1 MQHMDVI
8 ILQKGKEKAVRNRH
22 PWIFSGALA
31 SKGKFLNG
39 AIVEVQSFDKQ
50 VLGYGFWDNNSQ
62 IVCKL
67 FHFDKKVVF
76 DQSYWFA
83 KFENAWSIR
92 SQILDFTETNVFR
105 ALHAEGDFL
114 PGIICDIYADTA
126 VIQKMMEGLEF
137 VQNDLVTFLKT
148 KNIKYF
154 YSKTN
159 KIAGKNSDLVEG
171 WLEDKPS
178 DKLVVK
184 ENGLLFKV
192 DIENGQKTGFFVDQR
207 DNRATLEKYCKGKK
221 VLNTFS
227 FSGGFSLYAGR
238 AGATKVISVDI
249 SKPANDHCAQNFE
262 LNGFSL
268 DHQEITQDCFSYL
281 REVDEKFDVIVL
293 DPPAFA
299 KSAAKV
305 MNAARGYKDLNLL
318 AFKLL
323 NAKGYLFT
331 FSCSQHIDKVL
342 FQKIVFGAAAD
353 SGREVRIIKWLNQPS
368 DHPVNIYHPEGD
380 YLKGLLLYV
389 E

>member
-1 MQHMDVI
+1 MQVI
-8 ILQKGKEKAVRNRH
+8 TLQKGKEKSIRNQH

-31 SKGKFLNG
+31 SKGSYQN
-39 AIVEVQSFDKQ
+39 AEIVEVQSFDKQ
-50 VLGYGFWDNNSQ
+50 TLAYGFWDNNSQ

-67 FHFDKKVVF
+67 FHFKKIDSEFDKL
-76 DQSYWFA
+76 YWTT
-83 KFENAWSIR
+83 KFENAWSLRMQNIDLN
-92 SQILDFTETNVFR
+92 STNVFR
-105 ALHAEGDFL
+105 VLHAEGDFL
-114 PGIICDIYADTA
+114 PGIICDLYDQTA

-137 VQNDLVTFLKT
+137 LQDFLIDFLKT
-148 KNIKYF
+148 KGVKYF

-159 KIAGKNSDLVEG
+159 KIAGKNAQLVEG
-171 WLEDKPS
+171 WVGEPNS
-178 DKLVVK
+178 APIIVK
-184 ENGLLFKV
+184 ENGILFKIDV
-192 DIENGQKTGFFVDQR
+192 ENGQKTGFFVDQR
-207 DNRATLEKYCKGKK
+207 DNRATLELYSKDKK

-227 FSGGFSLYAGR
+227 FSGGFSMYACR
-238 AGATKVISVDI
+238 AGAKEVTSVDI
-249 SKPANDHCAQNFE
+249 SKIANDDCESNHTLNNFTTP
-262 LNGFSL
+262 
-268 DHQEITQDCFSYL
+268 HKAITQDCFTYL
-281 REVDEKFDVIVL
+281 REVQEKFDVIVL

-318 AFKLL
+318 AFRLL
-323 NAKGYLFT
+323 NKGGYLFT

-353 SGREVRIIKWLNQPS
+353 SGKQVRIIKWLSQPL